1 MRRYFTPIRA
11 AASLIRPDA
20 LLPPRSQF
28 RAFTTIRALHR
39 SHDGAGAQDH
49 YATLKVAPNASP
61 SEIKKSFYALSK
73 AHHPD
78 HNPNDPTATTKFHAI
93 SDAYATLGTP
103 AKRAVYDRD
112 HARHSRH
119 GHGHHGHGHA
129 QPRGSYHSAGGRPAS
144 GLSRRRSAFRGPPP
158 SFYRSGGW
166 GAQSEKRQA
175 AHDDST
181 GGTDATPHGTR
192 PPPPPPG
199 AGRPSEAG
207 MGPGQDPY
215 GHRREGQVPHFD
227 REGHT
232 RTQSAQD
239 SRRRTRMEGQGVMP
253 SGSGD
258 SAVGLFFAIS
268 GILFLTFFLPYV
280 FFGGLTQG
288 RRRKKD
294 VEKSRSKTA

>member
-1 MRRYFTPIRA
+1 MRRFYTPIRA
-11 AASLIRPDA
+11 VHSLIRSDA
-20 LLPPRSQF
+20 IPPQRSQL
-28 RAFTTIRALHR
+28 RAFTTTRPLHR
-39 SHDGAGAQDH
+39 GHDGAGAQDH
-49 YATLKVAPNASP
+49 YVTLKVASNASP

-93 SDAYATLGTP
+93 SEAYATLGTP
-103 AKRAVYDRD
+103 AKRAAYDRD
-112 HARHSRH
+112 HARHHHHFH
-119 GHGHHGHGHA
+119 GHSHGGA

-166 GAQSEKRQA
+166 GTQSEKRKA

-181 GGTDATPHGTR
+181 GGTGATPDGSR
-192 PPPPPPG
+192 PPPGG
-199 AGRPSEAG
+199 AGRPAEAG

-215 GHRREGQVPHFD
+215 GHKMEAEVLHFD

-253 SGSGD
+253 NGSGD

-268 GILFLTFFLPYV
+268 GIFFMTFFLPYV
-280 FFGGLTQG
+280 FFGGLTQ
-288 RRRKKD
+288 RRRQKK
-294 VEKSRSKTA
+294 ENKKAKTKAA